1 MAKKHLLLLLFL
13 MSIVLGGCAF
23 SSSKNTPP
31 SFDGI
36 AEADQYEVKAEIPGK
51 VNDVYVKEGDE
62 VKKGQTLATLDDSLL
77 KNQLEAARANLEL
90 ARLKYE
96 QVAGKDQ
103 NLEKQAKT
111 GIKLAQTQVD
121 LAKLQ
126 LVKTKIQAPVSG
138 VVLYPSVKPGDYVN
152 PGSTVAAIV
161 DLNKIYVK
169 YYIPEKYLNRIKL
182 GDTVCVKNENLKMA
196 PTGKV
201 VYISPKGEFTPKPA
215 ETREAQSEISYLV
228 KVELTKDFQDVRPG
242 MLLTLTLP

>member
-1 MAKKHLLLLLFL
+1 MILIFSLLA
-13 MSIVLGGCAF
+13 GGCAF
-23 SSSKNTPP
+23 SGTKNTPP

-36 AEADQYEVKAEIPGK
+36 AEADQYEVKAEIAGK
-51 VNDVYVKEGDE
+51 VNNVFVKEGDE
-62 VKKGQTLATLDDSLL
+62 IKKGQLLVALDDSLL

-96 QVAGKDQ
+96 QVAGKNQ
-103 NLEKQAKT
+103 NLEDQAKA
-111 GIKLAQTQVD
+111 GIKFAQTQVD
-121 LAKLQ
+121 LAKIQ
-126 LVKTKIQAPVSG
+126 LEKANIASPVNG
-138 VVLYPSVKPGDYVN
+138 TVLTTPVKPGEFVN
-152 PGSTVAAIV
+152 PGTTVATII

-215 ETREAQSEISYLV
+215 ETREDQSEISYLV
-228 KVELTKDFQDVRPG
+228 KIELTKDYQDVLPG

>member
-1 MAKKHLLLLLFL
+1 MAKKSLIIMILIFSLLA
-13 MSIVLGGCAF
+13 GGC
-23 SSSKNTPP
+23 SLNGDKNTPP

-36 AEADQYEVKAEIPGK
+36 AEADQYEVKAEIAGK
-51 VNDVYVKEGDE
+51 VNNVFVKEGDE
-62 VKKGQTLATLDDSLL
+62 IKKGQPLVALDDSLL

-96 QVAGKDQ
+96 QVEGKGQ
-103 NLEKQAKT
+103 NLEDQAKA

-121 LAKLQ
+121 LAKIQ
-126 LVKTKIQAPVSG
+126 LEKAKISSPVSG
-138 VVLYPSVKPGDYVN
+138 TVLTTPVKPGEFVN
-152 PGSTVAAIV
+152 PGTTVATII
-161 DLNKIYVK
+161 DLGKIYVK

-215 ETREAQSEISYLV
+215 ETREDQSEISYLV
-228 KVELTKDFQDVRPG
+228 KIELTKDFQDVQPG

>member
-1 MAKKHLLLLLFL
+1 MAKKYLLLLLFL

-23 SSSKNTPP
+23 SGTKNTPP

-36 AEADQYEVKAEIPGK
+36 AEADQYEVKAEIAGK
-51 VNDVYVKEGDE
+51 VNNVFVKEGDE
-62 VKKGQTLATLDDSLL
+62 IKKGQLLVALDDSLL

-96 QVAGKDQ
+96 QVAGKNQ
-103 NLEKQAKT
+103 NLEEQAKA

-121 LAKLQ
+121 LAKIQ
-126 LVKTKIQAPVSG
+126 LEKAKIYSPVSG
-138 VVLYPSVKPGDYVN
+138 TVLTTPVKPGEFVN
-152 PGSTVAAIV
+152 PGTTVATII
-161 DLNKIYVK
+161 DLDKIYVT

-215 ETREAQSEISYLV
+215 ETREDQSEISYLV
-228 KVELTKDFQDVRPG
+228 KIELTKDFQDVRPG